1 MATLTI
7 RNVPASVVKS
17 LKTLARRNGRSMEQE
32 LRELLEDY
40 VAGRHSILAQIEAG
54 WAKQRHRPAAE
65 QVDNWI
71 GVGRK

>member
-17 LKTLARRNGRSMEQE
+17 LKALARRSQRSMEQE
-32 LRELLEDY
+32 VRELLVSR
-40 VAGRHSILAQIEAG
+40 VAERRSVLEQIEAG
-54 WAKQRHRPAAE
+54 WATQPCRPTAE
-65 QVDNWI
+65 QVDDWI